1 VTMSSFIDQF
11 RKGVDTAAFEA
22 RRQARILALQNDIA
36 SLRARVREQQTS
48 LGEATYRLFQAG
60 QVEQPELVQLC
71 QALRDLENQIADK
84 QAEIE
89 RVKQEQPPVRA
100 AGPGGAQ
107 VCTNCRAPLSP
118 DDAFCPQCGT
128 KVDIPASPQGAAMPG
143 PRTCPACG
151 AVVAEGAVYC
161 GGCGTRVS

>member
-1 VTMSSFIDQF
+1 MTMSSFLDQL
-11 RKGVDTAAFEA
+11 RKGVDTATFEG
-22 RRQARILALQNDIA
+22 RRQFRVIALQNDIA
-36 SLRARVREQQTS
+36 NLRARVREQETG

-89 RVKQEQPPVRA
+89 RMKQEQAPIPA
-100 AGPGGAQ
+100 PGPSGALA
-107 VCTNCRAPLSP
+107 CNNCRAPLSQ

-128 KVDIPASPQGAAMPG
+128 KVDIPASSWAAAVPG
-143 PRTCPACG
+143 PRTCPTCG
-151 AVVAEGAVYC
+151 EVVAEGAAYC
-161 GGCGTRVS
+161 GSCRTHVS